1 MHQDNSVLAP
11 SLRAALGYF
20 YQRNQII
27 SYLTV
32 RLEVTLHGSM
42 PYIIS
47 SSPPPGTTNLPLP
60 CLVTL
65 PIMEGCADYTPALC
79 GLI

>member
-32 RLEVTLHGSM
+32 RLEVTLHGKCL
-42 PYIIS
+42 
-47 SSPPPGTTNLPLP
+47 NFFPLS
-60 CLVTL
+60 CYRVWNNHVAVDIL
-65 PIMEGCADYTPALC
+65 IMEG
-79 GLI
+79 